1 VLLEDLV
8 LSGVDAV
15 AEVFTVCRM
24 PTTSQSTR
32 PGAGQFQTSL
42 TMTAE
47 AHQRIDRIS
56 RQFRGLP
63 KRRVVELLLDAW
75 DTLTPERR
83 IELVMGGTAA
93 DAGTAEGAA

>member
-1 VLLEDLV
+1 VF
-8 LSGVDAV
+8 SGVDAV

-24 PTTSQSTR
+24 PTTSQSKR
-32 PGAGQFQTSL
+32 PGDAKFQTSL

-47 AHQRIDRIS
+47 AHERIDRIS
-56 RQFRGLP
+56 RQYRGLP

-75 DTLTPERR
+75 DTLAPDRR
-83 IELVMGGTAA
+83 IELVMGGKAA